1 MCVLCT
7 HVFVRVR
14 ACKMGLLWVPTR
26 RDVFLIL
33 FFKSLIWN
41 HILWFSLGNIQ
52 SRFFKF
58 FFIMLRPINK
68 RAHVI
73 IIHAKLCKHCL
84 AHEIGVEPTAL
95 VVFLLSR
102 WRPSHFCSREDR
114 VALSRR
120 LWIASSKCD
129 CYALPEILEINFLL
143 GTRGSQSF
151 PEGREF
157 LHCLVRCDGL
167 TTQLFVS

>member
-1 MCVLCT
+1 MYTCVCE
-7 HVFVRVR
+7 RVCMQDGTALGTDQKR
-14 ACKMGLLWVPTR
+14 M
-26 RDVFLIL
+26 FFL
-33 FFKSLIWN
+33 FFSSKA
-41 HILWFSLGNIQ
+41 WFETTFSGLVYVI
-52 SRFFKF
+52 FKAIFKF

-73 IIHAKLCKHCL
+73 IIHAKLCKHCP
-84 AHEIGVEPTAL
+84 AHKIGMEPTAL
-95 VVFLLSR
+95 VVCLLCR
-102 WRPSHFCSREDR
+102 WRPSHFCSGEDR

-120 LWIASSKCD
+120 PWIASSKCD
-129 CYALPEILEINFLL
+129 CYAFPEILEINFLL
-143 GTRGSQSF
+143 GTQGSQSF